1 MTANAHELAQA
12 IRVSARV
19 HELKRLAADT
29 SKAYDEAVAASGFPP
44 EHFRLRLMLRG
55 YLLPPPR
62 KGGA

>member
-29 SKAYDEAVAASGFPP
+29 TQAYNEALAASGFPP

-62 KGGA
+62 KGA